1 MGTEL
6 THDYYEHAVRVA
18 DDKQTDLCPIGDIH
32 HNAPGFDRD
41 RFVDS
46 IQWLRETSEK
56 TNRKVIVPLMGD
68 ELELL
73 SGSEGGAI
81 ERPVCMGARAHGWNN
96 V

>member
-1 MGTEL
+1 M

-73 SGSEGGAI
+73 SGSERRSYQASGLHGST
-81 ERPVCMGARAHGWNN
+81 RHGWNN